1 MIDQFKEIGTAYLI
15 TFGWAI
21 VGSLSMGLG
30 IMITLKLFAKSTPE
44 LDEWALIRQGN
55 LAMAIVLAAV
65 ILSLGWVVSSAVRP

>member
-1 MIDQFKEIGTAYLI
+1 MDQFQEIGIAYLI

-21 VGSLSMGLG
+21 VGSVSMGIG
-30 IMITLKLFAKSTPE
+30 IIITLKMFSASTRE
-44 LDEWALIRQGN
+44 LDEWSLIRQGN

>member
-1 MIDQFKEIGTAYLI
+1 MDQFQEICIAYLI

-21 VGSLSMGLG
+21 VGSVSMGIG
-30 IMITLKLFAKSTPE
+30 IIITLKLFSNSTRD

>member
-1 MIDQFKEIGTAYLI
+1 MDQMKEIGTAYLI

-21 VGSLSMGLG
+21 VGSLSMGIG
-30 IMITLKLFAKSTPE
+30 IVITLKLFAKSTGE
-44 LDEWALIRQGN
+44 LDEWSLIRQGN

>member
-1 MIDQFKEIGTAYLI
+1 MDQFQEICIAYLI

-21 VGSLSMGLG
+21 VGSVSMGIG
-30 IMITLKLFAKSTPE
+30 IVITLKLFSNSTRD